1 MTLPRLRTLAV
12 IIATLA
18 VAGLAL
24 ERLARPVWASA
35 RERQPA
41 LRLDSSLAAAG
52 QGVTLALLGGFRAL
66 VADAVWVRMYVL
78 WEKYDLPGVETLVRL
93 VTSIDPRPVYFW
105 VNGARIVAYDLA
117 SWRIMLAG
125 GYETTPESV
134 QERIGREQALQ
145 ALRHLDQAAA
155 FHPRSAE
162 LWIERANIQ
171 LNRLRDMSAAAESY
185 RMASEQPNAP
195 LYAGRLY
202 AELLRR
208 MGRKAEALAWLR
220 QFQLTLPAGDEGTQI
235 VSERIKDLERELG
248 GAGQAPRQND
258 RG

>member
-12 IIATLA
+12 IVVTLA
-18 VAGLAL
+18 LAGLAL

-105 VNGARIVAYDLA
+105 VNGARIVAYDLT

-134 QERIGREQALQ
+134 QDRIGREQALQ
-145 ALRHLDQAAA
+145 ALRHLDQAMT
-155 FHPRSAE
+155 FHPQNAD

-171 LNRLRDMSAAAESY
+171 LNRLRDMPAAAESY
-185 RMASEQPNAP
+185 RRAAEQPNAP
-195 LYAGRLY
+195 LYAGRLHG
-202 AELLRR
+202 ELLRR
-208 MGRKAEALAWLR
+208 LGRKAEALAWLR
-220 QFQLTLPAGDEGTQI
+220 QFHLTLPPDDDGTML
-235 VSERIKDLERELG
+235 VGERIKELERELD
-248 GAGQAPRQND
+248 AVADPARRN
-258 RG
+258 